1 MRVLRQ
7 QRLFLRMIDHQTM
20 DRSQRVRQEVG
31 RSERRHKRRK
41 IELMHKFRMVVT
53 RIKRLCYVR
62 SFVNNVDLMT
72 RDLDEEL
79 NLD

>member
-1 MRVLRQ
+1 MFFANND
-7 QRLFLRMIDHQTM
+7 FLADDRPPDH
-20 DRSQRVRQEVG
+20 DRSQRVRQEVE

-53 RIKRLCYVR
+53 RIKRLCHVR

-79 NLD
+79 NKD